1 MLPIMVIAFV
11 AMFIALFRKMRKL
24 NTLVSDILLDP
35 SGQELTFVFRNQFL
49 RKLRNDKTEVTIPI
63 TSLINP
69 PQGENYQKFTAEP
82 FPEKYPFDFRE
93 LIKGDAIWFKYY
105 ISQRTFFAI
114 YKHAQYKN
122 FELLC
127 NAFAQKIINLE
138 EIPIFEIQS
147 NKMTDKEL
155 VDFLKHQDLYH
166 PSKFV
171 LRYY

>member
-1 MLPIMVIAFV
+1 M
-11 AMFIALFRKMRKL
+11 
-24 NTLVSDILLDP
+24 
-35 SGQELTFVFRNQFL
+35 
-49 RKLRNDKTEVTIPI
+49 TIPI

-105 ISQRTFFAI
+105 ISQRTFFSI